1 MKTGCFQISVFV
13 FFFRYIPRHGI
24 SGSIQFSHS
33 VVSDSLPPHGLQ
45 HPRLPCP
52 SPTPRAYSNLRPS
65 SQWYYSTISSCV
77 ILFSSCLQSF
87 PASESFPRSQFFASD
102 SQSIRASAS
111 ASVPPMNIQDWFP
124 LQLTALILQSKGL
137 SRVFNTTVQ
146 THQFFSAQLSLWSNS
161 HIHTWLLQKPQLWL
175 YRPLSARY
183 LCLCF
188 LTCWVHHNFSS
199 KEQASFNFMAA
210 VTIHSDFRAQESKVS
225 LLPLFP
231 HLFAMKWWD
240 WMPWSYSFE
249 C

>member
-1 MKTGCFQISVFV
+1 MELLD
-13 FFFRYIPRHGI
+13 
-24 SGSIQFSHS
+24 QFSS

-87 PASESFPRSQFFASD
+87 PASESFPRSQFFASG

-137 SRVFNTTVQ
+137 WRVFSNTTVQ

-175 YRPLSARY
+175 YRRLSARY

-225 LLPLFP
+225 QCCHCFP
-231 HLFAMKWWD
+231 IYL
-240 WMPWSYSFE
+240 PWSDGTE
-249 C
+249 CHDLSLLNVKF